1 MIQMNKG
8 DCTSFIVNGL
18 PLAMGAAE
26 YDHRDPLPLLSIF
39 CCRLCIIN
47 IARRASREKSQY
59 LSKSTVL
66 GKMSS
71 IFGKLHLESY
81 SVFDMQIL
89 YVSAVV

>member
-8 DCTSFIVNGL
+8 DCTRFIVHGL

-26 YDHRDPLPLLSIF
+26 YDHRDPLPLSF
-39 CCRLCIIN
+39 SVD
-47 IARRASREKSQY
+47 IARSASREKSQY
-59 LSKSTVL
+59 LSKSTAL